1 MKTKLLFAALFL
13 GNFVGNAQIVISPNP
28 FNINTGNITVTYGS
42 AGDYTLF
49 DPLSDPNLYLYS
61 GLETDADIATWDYH
75 DDWTNLA
82 TLTPLTW
89 DETANAYVANLNIAN
104 RNYMEE
110 GTTNFAPIPAG
121 TNVNDYYFVIRNA
134 AGDRQS
140 GDLKGTDFG
149 MTPAVFLSTKNF
161 DNKNTFHITNGEIT
175 TNLIGKSK
183 IEIFALNGS
192 KIKTLEINNQSENV
206 QQKIE
211 LQPGV
216 FIATITNNGTQKTIK
231 FIQN

>member
-1 MKTKLLFAALFL
+1 MKTKLLFAAFLL
-13 GNFVGNAQIVISPNP
+13 GNFVGNSQIVISPNP

-61 GLETDADIATWDYH
+61 GLETDGDAATWDFH

-82 TLTPLTW
+82 TLTPLIW
-89 DETANAYVANLNIAN
+89 DATANAYVANLNIAT
-104 RNYMEE
+104 RNYIEE
-110 GTTNFAPIPAG
+110 TTSNFAPIPSG
-121 TNVNDYYFVIRNA
+121 TTVNDYYFLIRNA

-140 GDLKGTDFG
+140 ADLKGSDYG

-161 DNKNTFHITNGEIT
+161 SNKNIFQIANGEIT
-175 TNLIGKSK
+175 TNLAGKSK

-192 KIKTLEINNQSENV
+192 KVKTIEINNLSETV
-206 QQKIE
+206 QQKID
-211 LQPGV
+211 LQPGI
-216 FIATITNNGTQKTIK
+216 FIATIFNNGKQKTIK
-231 FIQN
+231 FVQN